1 MSGVRVRLVR
11 TLRIFETGGVEK
23 VNQLPGDFPQPPDT
37 TNGEKSFLGRVNRF
51 LVGGPRDPTDP
62 TVFHKISLVAF
73 LAWVGLGADGLSSSS
88 YGPDEAFRAL
98 LGHEYLALFVAALTT
113 VTIIMLSYSYGF
125 VVEHFPSGG
134 GGYVVAS
141 KLLGA
146 VPGVVSGSALVVDY
160 LLTITISI
168 CSGMD
173 AILSFLP
180 LAWQAHKVPLDIGI
194 LAVLLVL
201 NLRGVKESIKIL
213 LPIFLVFIAT
223 HLLLVGYGVLNH
235 VWAMPQVLAETHAAM
250 TRDMGAMGLWAVI
263 LLFLRSYSL
272 GAGTYTGIEAV
283 SNGLQIL
290 KEPRVATAKRT
301 MVYMAVSLAFTAG
314 GILVCYLLW
323 HASPVE
329 GKTMNAALLD
339 LVMGSWT
346 LGGWQLGTWLVIITL
361 VSEGML
367 LFVAAQTGFID
378 GPRVLSNMAMDSW
391 MPHAFAN
398 LSERLV
404 TKNGVVILALAS
416 AALMVYSRGR
426 VSYLVVLY
434 AINVFI
440 TFSLTQLAMAK
451 MWLHERKRDPHWL
464 GKFSL
469 HAATLVL
476 CLAILAVTSYLKF
489 AEGGWLTFTITAGLI
504 AVCILVHRHYQSVA
518 REIAELDR
526 ILTQLPG
533 DGRPAGPAKVDH
545 SAPVAVLLVSG
556 YGGLGV
562 HSLLA
567 IQRLFPG
574 YYRNVVF
581 ISVGVVD
588 SGHFK
593 GTTEMDALVASTEK
607 GLQHYVAFARRLGF
621 AAESRYRVG
630 TDVIQEA
637 EQLCHETRKEF
648 PKGVFF
654 LGKLVFAHEKFY
666 HRFLHNDTAFAI
678 QRRLQFSG
686 LPTIILPI
694 RMRLAAES

>member
-1 MSGVRVRLVR
+1 MS
-11 TLRIFETGGVEK
+11 
-23 VNQLPGDFPQPPDT
+23 QLPGDFPETPEPVD
-37 TNGEKSFLGRVNRF
+37 GSKSLLGRVNRL
-51 LVGGPRDPTDP
+51 LVGGPKDPTDP
-62 TVFHKISLVAF
+62 TVFHRISLVAF

-98 LGHEYLALFVAALTT
+98 LGHEHLALFVAALTT
-113 VTIIMLSYSYGF
+113 ITIILLSYSYGF

-146 VPGVVSGSALVVDY
+146 IPGVVSGSALVVDY
-160 LLTITISI
+160 LLTITLSI
-168 CSGMD
+168 CSGVD

-180 LAWQAHKVPLDIGI
+180 LAWHPYKVELDIGI
-194 LAVLLVL
+194 LLVLLVL
-201 NLRGVKESIKIL
+201 NLRGVKESIKVL

-235 VWAMPQVLAETHAAM
+235 VWALPQVLAD
-250 TRDMGAMGLWAVI
+250 TRGAMARDVGTLGLWAVI
-263 LLFLRSYSL
+263 VLVLRSYSL

-301 MVYMAVSLAFTAG
+301 MVYMAASLAFTAG

-323 HASPVE
+323 RASPVD

-346 LGGWQLGTWLVIITL
+346 LGEWQIGAWLVIVTL
-361 VSEGML
+361 VSEGAL

-398 LSERLV
+398 LSERLI
-404 TKNGVVILALAS
+404 TKNGVVLLTIAS
-416 AALMVYSRGR
+416 AALMVYSKGR

-451 MWLHERKRDPHWL
+451 MWIQERNRDPHWFA
-464 GKFSL
+464 KFSL
-469 HAATLVL
+469 HAVTLVL
-476 CLAILAVTSYLKF
+476 CIAILAVTSYLKF
-489 AEGGWLTFTITAGLI
+489 AEGGWLTFTITASLI
-504 AVCILVHRHYQSVA
+504 ALSVLVHRHYRNVA
-518 REIAELDR
+518 SEIVQIDK
-526 ILTQLPG
+526 ILTQLPTNG
-533 DGRPAGPAKVDH
+533 GALGPARVDRN
-545 SAPVAVLLVSG
+545 APVAILLVSG

-562 HSLLA
+562 HSVLS

-581 ISVGVVD
+581 ASVGVVD

-593 GTTEMDALVASTEK
+593 GRTEMNALVTSTEE
-607 GLQHYVAFARRLGF
+607 GLRRYVDFARTLGL
-621 AAESRYRVG
+621 AAESRFSIG

-637 EQLCHETRKEF
+637 EQLCHAIRKEF
-648 PKGVFF
+648 PKGVIF
-654 LGKLVFAHEKFY
+654 LGKLVFAQEKFY
-666 HRFLHNDTAFAI
+666 YRFLHNDTAFAI

-686 LPTIILPI
+686 LPTIVLPI
-694 RMRLAAES
+694 RMRLAAQP

>member
-1 MSGVRVRLVR
+1 MVAR
-11 TLRIFETGGVEK
+11 GGAER
-23 VNQLPGDFPQPPDT
+23 VNQLPGDFPEPPDPS
-37 TNGEKSFLGRVNRF
+37 NGEKGLLDRLNRL

-62 TVFHKISLVAF
+62 AVFHKISLVAF

-113 VTIIMLSYSYGF
+113 VTIILLSYSYGF

-141 KLLGA
+141 KLLGPI
-146 VPGVVSGSALVVDY
+146 PGVVSGSALVVDY

-173 AILSFLP
+173 ALLSFLP
-180 LAWQAHKVPLDIGI
+180 LAWHSYKVPLDIAV
-194 LAVLLVL
+194 LAALLVL

-223 HLLLVGYGVLNH
+223 HVLLVGYGVLNH
-235 VWAMPQVLAETHAAM
+235 LWAAPQVIAETHAAM
-250 TRDMGAMGLWAVI
+250 TRDVGALGLWAVI
-263 LLFLRSYSL
+263 VLFLRSYSL

-339 LVMGSWT
+339 LVMGSWA
-346 LGGWQLGTWLVIITL
+346 LGGWHVGTWLVIVTL
-361 VSEGML
+361 VSEGAL

-398 LSERLV
+398 LSERLI
-404 TKNGVVILALAS
+404 TKNGVVLLALAS
-416 AALMVYSRGR
+416 AALMAYSRGK
-426 VSYLVVLY
+426 VSFLVILY

-451 MWLHERKRDPHWL
+451 MWIHERERDPRWL
-464 GKFSL
+464 AKFSL
-469 HAATLVL
+469 HAVTLVL

-489 AEGGWLTFTITAGLI
+489 AEGGWLTFTITAALI
-504 AVCILVHRHYQSVA
+504 AVCIMVHRHYRSVA
-518 REIAELDR
+518 AEIAGVDQ
-526 ILTQLPG
+526 ILTQLPS
-533 DGRPAGPAKVDH
+533 DGRALGPTKVDR
-545 SAPVAVLLVSG
+545 SAPVAALLVSG

-562 HSLLA
+562 HSLLS

-574 YYRNVVF
+574 YYKNIVF
-581 ISVGVVD
+581 LSVGVVD

-593 GTTEMDALVASTEK
+593 GRAEMDALVANTEK
-607 GLQHYVAFARRLGF
+607 GLGHYVEFARALGF
-621 AAESRYRVG
+621 AAESRCLVG
-630 TDVIQEA
+630 TDVIHEA
-637 EQLCHETRKEF
+637 EQLCHEVRREF
-648 PKGVFF
+648 PKAVFF
-654 LGKLVFAHEKFY
+654 LGKLVFAREKY
-666 HRFLHNDTAFAI
+666 YYRFLHNDTAFAI

-694 RMRLAAES
+694 RMRLAAEA